1 MWFVAIGVTLGLLGL
16 GRILPRSFRD
26 THRPELGWMSQQWL
40 SEHRAGGR

>member
-16 GRILPRSFRD
+16 GRILPRTWRD
-26 THRPELGWMSQQWL
+26 TRPEFGWMSQQWL